1 MGFVQSIFSTI
12 FGIVGGIFK
21 AILGLVGIGKKSEF
35 YLELPED
42 QLVSS
47 DQPAVVP
54 PAPVT
59 PSQTV
64 APPVEVKPTV
74 ATAVAP
80 PQPTK
85 AAVTP
90 AISGFAT
97 NYLMVPG
104 AALPSRRRPGPS
116 LSPFLDMAK
125 QVKAS

>member
-21 AILGLVGIGKKSEF
+21 AILSLVGIGKKSEF

-64 APPVEVKPTV
+64 APPVEAKPAV
-74 ATAVAP
+74 AVAVAP
-80 PQPTK
+80 QPAK

-97 NYLMVPG
+97 NYLMAPG
-104 AALPSRRRPGPS
+104 AAMPSRRRPGPS

>member
-21 AILGLVGIGKKSEF
+21 AILSLVGIGKKSEF
-35 YLELPED
+35 YLELPAD

-64 APPVEVKPTV
+64 APPVEAKPAV
-74 ATAVAP
+74 AVAVAP
-80 PQPTK
+80 QPAK
-85 AAVTP
+85 AAVAP

-97 NYLMVPG
+97 NYLMAPG
-104 AALPSRRRPGPS
+104 AAMPSRRRPGPS